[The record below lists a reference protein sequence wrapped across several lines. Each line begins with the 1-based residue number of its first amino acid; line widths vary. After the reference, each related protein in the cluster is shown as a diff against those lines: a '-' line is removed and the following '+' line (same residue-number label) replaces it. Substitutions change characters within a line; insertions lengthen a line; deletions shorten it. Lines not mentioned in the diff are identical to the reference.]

1 MSNLNIAPENYIAGF
16 DNIGDIGKSVK
27 KIVKKIVVVVDE
39 KTEKIVHK
47 AYKSFEKEEISFVVE
62 YFNGECCFEEIKRI
76 EETAVKFGAEG
87 VVGFGGGKLLDT
99 VKAAGYNAG
108 VKIINVPTV
117 AATCAAWSSHS
128 AVYTDE
134 GIAYEYY
141 SIHRNPDMVFVD
153 KKILME
159 SPIRFTI
166 AGIADTLAK
175 WIETNAFTRETKI
188 RNTETEIAICLAKK
202 SYNEILEYGEKA
214 VSDIQKGIFSREADM
229 MFTHIVF
236 TAGLIGGIGG
246 AACRAVAAHAV
257 NNGFTVLKNKYKN
270 SLHGEAVAF
279 GNIVQMIL
287 DNDDEDKI
295 RHLVEFYKKI
305 NIPYNFETLGYGKLN
320 DSDLEKVINKALYK
334 GDTIWNLPYKVNYDM
349 LYNAIR
355 KADLGLFSR

>member
-16 DNIGDIGKSVK
+16 DNIGDIGKAVK
-27 KIVKKIVVVVDE
+27 KIAGNILIVVDE
-39 KTEKIVHK
+39 NTEKFIRS
-47 AYKSFEKEEISFVVE
+47 AYKGFENENISFTLE
-62 YFNGECCFEEIKRI
+62 YFKGECCFEEIKRI
-76 EETAVKFGAEG
+76 EDIAIGCKADAIVG
-87 VVGFGGGKLLDT
+87 VGGGKLIDT

-128 AVYTDE
+128 AVYTED

-153 KKILME
+153 KKILLE
-159 SPIRFTI
+159 SPIRYTI

-202 SYNEILEYGEKA
+202 SYNEIIAYGEKA
-214 VSDIQKGIFSREADM
+214 VDDISKGIFSREADM
-229 MFTHIVF
+229 MFTHIIF
-236 TAGLIGGIGG
+236 TAGLVGGIGG

-287 DNDDEDKI
+287 DKDEEDKI
-295 RHLVEFYKKI
+295 RELTDFYKKL
-305 NIPYNFETLGYGKLN
+305 NIPYNLEMLGYGKLK
-320 DSDLEKVINKALYK
+320 DEELEKVINKALYK
-334 GDTIWNLPYKVNYDM
+334 GDTIWNLPYKVSFEM
-349 LYNAIR
+349 LYNAIK
-355 KADLGLFSR
+355 KADLGLFSK